1 MSLFLNLKE
10 VERQDVQVKGSNNN
24 NSEVINWWHYVL
36 RNEVLM
42 LLFTSLS
49 NVMEVYSK
57 C

>member
-1 MSLFLNLKE
+1 
-10 VERQDVQVKGSNNN
+10 
-24 NSEVINWWHYVL
+24 
-36 RNEVLM
+36 M